1 MRILIA
7 AVLISVL
14 HVCGWAQDAP
24 PRPDAPGVTVRSFR
38 WYKFRPGW
46 DKAPVGR
53 VEREPTRDQFGQLR
67 SPGAV
72 LDASPKSQEGYKYR
86 ARVTNVGSKNIRAI
100 VWEYRFTE
108 AGSGEAH
115 SHRFRTVTRIGP
127 GRSKELVAFS
137 YAPPSRTI
145 NVASLGLKGSKPF
158 EEQVLINRVEYS
170 DGSTWQ
176 RP

>member
-7 AVLISVL
+7 TALISVF
-14 HVCGWAQDAP
+14 HVCIRAQDASQP
-24 PRPDAPGVTVRSFR
+24 AGAPGVTVGSHR

-53 VEREPTRDQFGQLR
+53 VEREPTRDQYGQLR
-67 SPGAV
+67 SPKVV
-72 LDASPKSQEGYKYR
+72 LDAGPGPREGYKYR
-86 ARVTNVGSKNIRAI
+86 ARVTNVGGKSIRAI

-108 AGSGEAH
+108 AGSREVH
-115 SHRFRTVTRIGP
+115 SHRFRTAAMIGP

-137 YAPPSRTI
+137 YSPPSRTI
-145 NVASLGLKGSKPF
+145 NVAALGLEGSKPF
-158 EEQVLINRVEYS
+158 EEQVLIERVEYS